1 LRKKAQLPFRPRL
14 NGARALEKGLLVL
27 ELVADAE
34 GDQSLSVLAAQS
46 GLPLS
51 TVHRLLATLTR
62 RGFVE
67 QDPQTRRYRLG
78 ARTLTLAATVLQ
90 QADLTREAPP
100 IMQEFVRETGD
111 AVSLAAL
118 QDGRVVLLE
127 KAQGPDAPRLFL
139 HIGRQAP
146 VHSTALGKALA
157 AGLPDQDVLE
167 ILRRQGMARLTPR
180 TITTPQRFL
189 LHLEAIRRSGYALDD
204 EETVVGARCLAVPVR
219 NHRGQVV
226 GALSTSGPTSTW
238 SEERMA
244 VALHALQRAAARL
257 SERLGYRPP
266 RQGSAQERTPIPGG
280 RPGVG

>member
-1 LRKKAQLPFRPRL
+1 MRKKAQPPQRPRL
-14 NGARALEKGLLVL
+14 NGARALGKGLLVL

-34 GDQSLSVLAAQS
+34 GAQSLSALAAQS

-51 TVHRLLATLTR
+51 TVHRLLATLTQQ
-62 RGFVE
+62 GFVE
-67 QDPQTRRYRLG
+67 QDAQTRRYRLG
-78 ARTLTLAATVLQ
+78 ARMLTLAAGVLRR
-90 QADLTREAPP
+90 ADLTREAPP
-100 IMQEFVRETGD
+100 VMQEFVRETGD

-118 QDGRVVLLE
+118 QDGRVVLLD

-146 VHSTALGKALA
+146 LHSTALGKALA
-157 AGLPDQDVLE
+157 AGLPDREVVE
-167 ILRRQGMARLTPR
+167 ILKRQGMARLTPR
-180 TITTPQRFL
+180 TITTPRRFL
-189 LHLEAIRRSGYALDD
+189 LHLEEVRRHGYALDD

-244 VALHALQRAAARL
+244 VALRALQRAAARL

-266 RQGSAQERTPIPGG
+266 RQVNTQGRTSAPEGG
-280 RPGVG
+280 PGVE

>member
-1 LRKKAQLPFRPRL
+1 LRKKVQLPFRPRL

-167 ILRRQGMARLTPR
+167 ILKRQGMARLTPR
-180 TITTPQRFL
+180 TITTPP
-189 LHLEAIRRSGYALDD
+189 
-204 EETVVGARCLAVPVR
+204 AVSP
-219 NHRGQVV
+219 
-226 GALSTSGPTSTW
+226 A
-238 SEERMA
+238 
-244 VALHALQRAAARL
+244 
-257 SERLGYRPP
+257 
-266 RQGSAQERTPIPGG
+266 PGG
-280 RPGVG
+280 YSPQWVCAR